1 MLVIPQTLQV
11 SFSQHKTNSKRP
23 GIITSSDL
31 FLPPKEGKNK
41 TKQTWQSSYSL
52 YMWLGMRTAETQ
64 LVSAL
69 KRIEHSWIINNLSE
83 PLFSPLFESKKCTV
97 LLGGRSDADACEV
110 PGLVPP

>member
-52 YMWLGMRTAETQ
+52 YMWLNEWNIQKTWAVMTA
-64 LVSAL
+64 
-69 KRIEHSWIINNLSE
+69 NLENSM
-83 PLFSPLFESKKCTV
+83 ST
-97 LLGGRSDADACEV
+97 GGRELCI
-110 PGLVPP
+110 